1 MKAMTYGDLLIHL
14 QSLDPHELEMTATVY
29 LADVD
34 EFIPL
39 STFLFSDEENDV
51 LDEGHP
57 YIMSLHEPEVLTADR
72 AAEIM
77 DEIFSKP
84 IKK

>member
-1 MKAMTYGDLLIHL
+1 MSALTYRELLN
-14 QSLDPHELEMTATVY
+14 SLITLTEDELNMTATVY

-57 YIMSLHEPEVLTADR
+57 YIMSLHEPE
-72 AAEIM
+72 E
-77 DEIFSKP
+77 
-84 IKK
+84 

>member
-1 MKAMTYGDLLIHL
+1 MKAMTYGDLLFHL
-14 QSLDPHELEMTATVY
+14 QSLDPHELEMNATVY
-29 LADVD
+29 IADMD

-57 YIMSLHEPEVLTADR
+57 YIMSLPEPE
-72 AAEIM
+72 E
-77 DEIFSKP
+77 
-84 IKK
+84 